1 MQSLYTE
8 KQRYHIKKQ
17 FAHAEE
23 MVIHHQLNPLELGK
37 WERWVKHWGR
47 KLAKISIRGDYYEKK
62 R

>member
-47 KLAKISIRGDYYEKK
+47 KLAKIQ
-62 R
+62 